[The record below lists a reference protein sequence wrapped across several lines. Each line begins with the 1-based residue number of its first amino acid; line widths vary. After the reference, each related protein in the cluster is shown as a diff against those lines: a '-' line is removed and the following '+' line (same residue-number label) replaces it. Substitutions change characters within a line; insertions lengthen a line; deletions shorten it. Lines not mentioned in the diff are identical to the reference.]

1 MSINRAM
8 VASQQWRF
16 FFANAACASS
26 QLNSDG
32 AFVNGVIEKALI
44 SSIQLDGKQ
53 RMGHWVHHTRSGLLW
68 APHSTTYA
76 NGSTVLPTQLRE
88 VSNDD
93 HDSFNGVLILKPLS
107 SEVAGG
113 ISGTFIVY

>member
-1 MSINRAM
+1 MSIDRPM

-16 FFANAACASS
+16 FFANVACTSS

-32 AFVNGVIEKALI
+32 AFINGVIEKALI
-44 SSIQLDGKQ
+44 PSIQLDGKQ
-53 RMGHWVHHTRSGLLW
+53 RMGHWVHHTRSRLLW
-68 APHSTTYA
+68 APHSTTHT
-76 NGSTVLPTQLRE
+76 NRRTVLPTQLRE